1 MFSVNVRKGP
11 LEASYRFPWNLSLVV
26 FMANPRVASGDPASV
41 KETFEVL
48 IEDGVFRMF
57 EVNLMEESSWKIASS
72 IIGAGDV
79 EVAVGLQPLV
89 LSQGVNLSSLKE
101 EERRK
106 SMELIMKALHTSF
119 ERGARKVAV
128 CSGRD
133 PGAENREAA
142 KDALV
147 RSLKELA
154 AEAGK
159 LGITLILETFDR
171 EWDRKQL
178 IGPLRDAVE
187 IAREVREHYENFG
200 LMWDLSHAPML
211 NEKPAD
217 LKIAREYLAHIHVGC
232 AKRLPD
238 GRLADTHPGF
248 YRPGSV
254 NGVEEVADLLKVLLE
269 IGYSGYVG
277 FEVKPE
283 EGQTWREP
291 LEVAKGVL
299 VTAFARCVKYL

>member
-1 MFSVNVRKGP
+1 MFSINMRKGL
-11 LEASYRFPWNLSLVV
+11 LEASCKFPWDLSLVV

-41 KETFEVL
+41 KETFESLV
-48 IEDGVFRMF
+48 EDGVFRMF
-57 EVNLMEESSWKIASS
+57 EVNLMDENSWKLASS
-72 IIGAGDV
+72 IIGTSV

-89 LSQGVNLSSLKE
+89 LSQGVNLCSLKE
-101 EERRK
+101 EERRR
-106 SMELIMKALHTSF
+106 SVELITKAMYASF
-119 ERGARKVAV
+119 KRGARKVAV
-128 CSGRD
+128 CSGQD

-147 RSLKELA
+147 KSLRELA
-154 AEAGK
+154 AEASK

-187 IAREVREHYENFG
+187 VAHEVKESHENFG
-200 LMWDLSHAPML
+200 LLWDLSHAPML
-211 NEKPAD
+211 NEKPSD
-217 LKIAREYLAHIHVGC
+217 LKIAREHLAHIHIGC

-238 GRLADTHPGF
+238 ARLVDTHPGF

-254 NGVEEVADLLKVLLE
+254 NGVEEVADLLRVLLE
-269 IGYSGYVG
+269 IGYSGYLG

-283 EGQTWREP
+283 EGQVWREP
-291 LEVAKGVL
+291 LEAAKGVL
-299 VTAFARCVKYL
+299 LTAFARCVR